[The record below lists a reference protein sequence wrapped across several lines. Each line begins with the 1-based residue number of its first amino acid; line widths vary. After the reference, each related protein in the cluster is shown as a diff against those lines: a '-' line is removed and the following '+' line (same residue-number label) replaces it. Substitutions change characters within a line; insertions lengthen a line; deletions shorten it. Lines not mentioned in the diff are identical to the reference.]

1 MGALEVTGV
10 ATGIVAVW
18 LTTRQR
24 VLCWPIGIV
33 SVAIFVVVFYRARLY
48 GAMGLQAVYI
58 ALAVYGWYTWLHG
71 GRDHGRLAVSRVR
84 PRVMAWLAGAGT
96 VAGALLAV
104 ALARWTDAALPV
116 LDAATTAFS
125 LVAQWMMTRK
135 WLENWLVWL
144 AVDVVYVGINLS
156 QGLTATAGLYAVYL
170 VLALIGY
177 RDWRRSLSGAA
188 S

>member
-1 MGALEVTGV
+1 MGALELAGV
-10 ATGIVAVW
+10 ATGILAVW

-33 SVAIFVVVFYRARLY
+33 SVSIFVVVFYRARLY

-58 ALAVYGWYTWLHG
+58 ALAVYGWHAWLSG
-71 GRDHGRLAVSRVR
+71 GQAHGRLTVSRVR
-84 PRVMAWLAGAGT
+84 PRVMAWLTAGGSVT
-96 VAGALLAV
+96 TILLAV

-144 AVDVVYVGINLS
+144 VVDAVYVGINLS
-156 QGLTATAGLYAVYL
+156 QGLMATGGLYAVYL
-170 VLALIGY
+170 VLAIIGY
-177 RDWRRSLSGAA
+177 REWRRSLNGAV